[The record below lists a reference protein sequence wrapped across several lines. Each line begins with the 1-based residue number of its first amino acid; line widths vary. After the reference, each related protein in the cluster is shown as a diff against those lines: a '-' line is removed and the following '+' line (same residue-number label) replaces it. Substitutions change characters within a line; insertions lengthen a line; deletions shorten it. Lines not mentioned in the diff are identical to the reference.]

1 MILSNV
7 NIFANNSE
15 WVYGSMVVENGRIQ
29 SISSDQLT
37 GIDSIDGQGM
47 HVIPGFL
54 DVHIH
59 GLYGVDTMD
68 EHPDALQTMAAKLP
82 TEGTTAFLATT
93 MTAALSDVERVL
105 EQARQ
110 LVHAESKPDGSAE
123 LIGVHVEG
131 PFVNPDYAGAQPK
144 EFMVR
149 PTRELLEHWL
159 AYDVIRQMTVAP
171 ERVKTELIQL
181 LVNAGVTVSAG
192 HTAAGF
198 TDMEQAAAS
207 GLTQMTHLANAMTG
221 LHHREIGA
229 LGYALLS
236 DKLYCELIVDGHH
249 LSREMVQL
257 LYKVLGAER
266 ILLVTDAMRA
276 KGLDDGTYD
285 LGGQQV
291 AVADQ
296 KATLPGGVLAGS
308 IISMID
314 EVRMMK
320 AFTGAP
326 LEHLIQMAS
335 VNPAHQAGVW
345 NRKGSLA
352 IGKDADFL
360 LVDADLTLH
369 ATYCRGVRGK

>member
-7 NIFANNSE
+7 KIFKDNAE
-15 WVYGSMVVENGRIQ
+15 WIDGTISCENGKIH
-29 SISSDQLT
+29 SITPELLT
-37 GIDSIDGQGM
+37 GEDVIDGQGM
-47 HVIPGFL
+47 LVIPGFV

-68 EHPDALQTMAAKLP
+68 DDPEALRKMAAKLP

-93 MTAALSDVERVL
+93 MTADIVDVERVL
-105 EQARQ
+105 KRANEIVGKTQ
-110 LVHAESKPDGSAE
+110 LNGDAE
-123 LIGVHVEG
+123 LLGIHVEG

-144 EFMVR
+144 EFMVI
-149 PTRELLEHWL
+149 PTRTLLEKWL
-159 AYDVIRQMTVAP
+159 SYGVIRQMTVAP
-171 ERVKTELIQL
+171 ERVEAELIEL
-181 LVNAGVTVSAG
+181 LTSYGVTVSAG
-192 HTAAGF
+192 HTSAGF
-198 TDMEQAAAS
+198 EVMGDAVAS
-207 GLTQMTHLANAMTG
+207 GVTQMTHLANAMTG

-229 LGYALLS
+229 LGYAMLS
-236 DKLYCELIVDGHH
+236 DSIFCELIVDGHH

-276 KGLDDGTYD
+276 KGLADGSYD

-291 AVADQ
+291 AVANK

-314 EVRMMK
+314 EVRLMRSI
-320 AFTGAP
+320 TGAP

-335 VNPAHQAGVW
+335 VNPAHQTGVW
-345 NRKGSLA
+345 NRKGSLTV
-352 IGKDADFL
+352 GKDADFL
-360 LVDADLTLH
+360 LVNDELTLY
-369 ATYCRGVRGK
+369 ATYCRGVRL

>member
-29 SISSDQLT
+29 SISPDQLS
-37 GIDSIDGQGM
+37 GKDIIDGQGM

-68 EHPDALQTMAAKLP
+68 DHPEALQIMATMLP
-82 TEGTTAFLATT
+82 AEGTTAFLATT
-93 MTAALSDVERVL
+93 MTADLPDVERVL
-105 EQARQ
+105 ERARQ
-110 LVHAESKPDGSAE
+110 FIHSESKPDGTAE

-159 AYDVIRQMTVAP
+159 SFDVIRQMTVAP
-171 ERVKTELIQL
+171 ERVEAELIQF
-181 LVNAGVTVSAG
+181 LVNGGVTVSAG

-198 TDMEQAAAS
+198 ADMERAIAS
-207 GLTQMTHLANAMTG
+207 GVTQMTHLANAMTG
-221 LHHREIGA
+221 LYHREIGA

-236 DKLYCELIVDGHH
+236 DTLYCELIVDGHH

-257 LYKVLGAER
+257 LYKILGPDR

-276 KGLDDGTYD
+276 KGLADGIYD

-291 AVADQ
+291 AVTDQ
-296 KATLPGGVLAGS
+296 KATLPGDVLAGS

-326 LEHLIQMAS
+326 VEHLIQMAS
-335 VNPAHQAGVW
+335 VNPAKQAGVW

-352 IGKDADFL
+352 VGKDADFL
-360 LVDADLTLH
+360 LVDNELTLH